1 MKLFGLLVLF
11 LACLPLSDARAQT
24 SKPGIVI
31 LDALRNGGLVVFIR
45 HAHPDVGED
54 KIGELDYFK
63 DCAKQRLLRNTG
75 RIDANT
81 VSVAFR
87 GLGVPVS
94 RVISGDLCLAKQT
107 ADLLNL
113 GTVEVSSGVNDY
125 NTWKAQG
132 NDPGTLV
139 DAYRKH
145 LSLVPTAN
153 TNIILISH
161 AQRGRFSAHP
171 VLDLIEMGTVAI
183 FKPGANVTFE
193 LLATIRPQD
202 WKLLGVVEL
211 PSN

>member
-1 MKLFGLLVLF
+1 MKFFSLLALF
-11 LACLPLSDARAQT
+11 LACLSFSDVHAQT
-24 SKPGIVI
+24 PKPGIVI
-31 LDALRNGGLVVFIR
+31 LDALRHGGLVIFVR
-45 HAHPDVGED
+45 HAHADVGED
-54 KIGELDYFK
+54 KIGEPDYFK
-63 DCAKQRLLRNTG
+63 DCAKQRMLSNTG

-81 VSVAFR
+81 VGLAFR
-87 GLGVPVS
+87 GLSIPVS
-94 RVISGDLCLAKQT
+94 RVISGDLCRAKQT

-113 GTVEVSSGVNDY
+113 AAVEISSGLNDY

-145 LSLVPTAN
+145 LSLPPAAGTN
-153 TNIILISH
+153 TVLVSH
-161 AQRGRFSAHP
+161 AQRGRFNAHP

-183 FKPGANVTFE
+183 FKPGANSTFE

-202 WKLLGVVEL
+202 WKLLGVAEL